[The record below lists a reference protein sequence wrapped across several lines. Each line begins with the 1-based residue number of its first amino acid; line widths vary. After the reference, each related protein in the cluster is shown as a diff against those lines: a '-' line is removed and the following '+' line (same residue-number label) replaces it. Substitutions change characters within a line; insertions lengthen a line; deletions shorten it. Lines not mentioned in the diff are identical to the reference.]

1 MASHESLA
9 LKQRLGATREWPI
22 NNMAANMKDFCC
34 RQPPNHLQNLHLL
47 SHTFLTVK
55 HHLMQKKTQSKSL
68 GHFSRGK
75 DIFGRPKFKKLKFRI
90 VN

>member
-22 NNMAANMKDFCC
+22 NNMAANLKDFCC

-47 SHTFLTVK
+47 SHTFTVK
-55 HHLMQKKTQSKSL
+55 HHLIQKNTKQVFGTFL
-68 GHFSRGK
+68 EGK
-75 DIFGRPKFKKLKFRI
+75 RNFWTAKIQEIK
-90 VN
+90 V